1 MVWDAGIDSEDGALA
16 TSSHPAALQ
25 HADNVIVEIIV
36 RPTLS
41 LTCPKCDA
49 VFASAM
55 QMDPKTFGVIRVT
68 NMFECCPKC
77 STVSRFSKSDYLF
90 RSED

>member
-1 MVWDAGIDSEDGALA
+1 MSIPQGSGAL
-16 TSSHPAALQ
+16 TLSSHRAVPQ
-25 HADNVIVEIIV
+25 RADNDGMEIMF

-41 LTCPKCDA
+41 LTCPRCGS

-55 QMDPKTFGVIRVT
+55 QMDPKTFGGILVA
-68 NMFECCPKC
+68 NMLECCSKC

>member
-1 MVWDAGIDSEDGALA
+1 M
-16 TSSHPAALQ
+16 
-25 HADNVIVEIIV
+25 IVEIIS

-41 LTCPKCDA
+41 LTCPRCGS

-55 QMDPKTFGVIRVT
+55 QMDPKTFEGIRIVKLL
-68 NMFECCPKC
+68 ECCPTC

-90 RSED
+90 RSDD